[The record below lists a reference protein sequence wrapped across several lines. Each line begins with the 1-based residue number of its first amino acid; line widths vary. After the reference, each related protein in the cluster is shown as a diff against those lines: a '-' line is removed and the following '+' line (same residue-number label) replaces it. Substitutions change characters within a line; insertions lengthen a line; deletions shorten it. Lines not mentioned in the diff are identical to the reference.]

1 MLYLKTK
8 RKNRLQYHGSGKKW
22 KIIPFLHF
30 AILLFSLSTVP
41 TQKKKKW
48 FLCQTHAT
56 LAGRALVLRWR
67 FKQTLPLLSCCVCV
81 APIICPEWQELLA
94 LNSEKAHWNLS
105 FKKKLKT
112 VQQNIKD
119 TGEVK
124 AYHLILLKSKPSIF
138 SHLFQHKHWQTSLD
152 QRFHKQRWIRKVKSR
167 VTI

>member
-1 MLYLKTK
+1 MAQEKSEKLFHFSILPSCYFLYQQFQL
-8 RKNRLQYHGSGKKW
+8 R
-22 KIIPFLHF
+22 
-30 AILLFSLSTVP
+30 
-41 TQKKKKW
+41 KKKKW

-67 FKQTLPLLSCCVCV
+67 FKQTLPLFSCCVCV